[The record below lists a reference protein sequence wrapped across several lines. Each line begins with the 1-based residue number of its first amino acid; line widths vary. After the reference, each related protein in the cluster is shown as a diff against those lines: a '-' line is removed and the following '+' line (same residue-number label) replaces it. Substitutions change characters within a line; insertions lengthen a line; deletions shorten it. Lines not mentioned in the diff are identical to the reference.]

1 MLFLCTAFTL
11 CSLCLVFLGQVC
23 VPYEFQNVII
33 LWLLQG
39 PQGKL
44 NKTLLIARLKRL
56 VDENK
61 LEAIKN
67 LVEAGKGTVDMA
79 PIYMLMLQ
87 LYSM

>member
-1 MLFLCTAFTL
+1 M
-11 CSLCLVFLGQVC
+11 
-23 VPYEFQNVII
+23 II
-33 LWLLQG
+33 LLLLQG

-61 LEAIKN
+61 LEAMKN
-67 LVEAGKGTVDMA
+67 FVEAGKGIMDMA

-87 LYSM
+87 LYST